1 MARPS
6 VDVVV
11 PFAGAEPELQ
21 AVAVR
26 LSALAVREGDT
37 VTLVDNRAETAA
49 AHTRPPVA
57 TPGVAASKPTEGA
70 DVAAS
75 PTVHILRAPERRSS
89 YFARNRGAAEGRA
102 EWLLFLDADI
112 RFDADL
118 LDRLFATPP
127 APGTGVLAG
136 GIDDEVVVDGPVA
149 RWLRDRRQMD
159 QRNTLGY
166 RRPYAQ
172 TAHCAVRRE
181 AFAAVGGFA
190 DDIRSGGDA
199 DLCFR
204 LADAGWAL
212 EERPEARVR
221 HAARARL
228 GPLLG
233 QLARH
238 GAGIAWLDR
247 RYPGTFPP
255 RRDPAGVAWWLVR
268 SGARGAA
275 RAARGD
281 REAALHAVL
290 EPLTVWAFELG
301 RLLPNDAPTGR
312 AGPIDR
318 WLR

>member
-1 MARPS
+1 MPRLS

-11 PFAGAEPELQ
+11 PFAGSEAQLH
-21 AVAVR
+21 AVAAR
-26 LSALAVREGDT
+26 LAALALRDGDS
-37 VTLVDNRAETAA
+37 VTLVDNRPAAAPETAPA
-49 AHTRPPVA
+49 SPPVR
-57 TPGVAASKPTEGA
+57 V
-70 DVAAS
+70 V
-75 PTVHILRAPERRSS
+75 RAPERRSS
-89 YFARNRGAAEGRA
+89 YFARNRGAAEGHA
-102 EWLLFLDADI
+102 EWLLFLDADV

-127 APGTGVLAG
+127 APSTGVLAG
-136 GIDDEVVVDGPVA
+136 AIDDEVVVDGPVA

-159 QRNTLGY
+159 QRNTLGSP
-166 RRPYAQ
+166 RPYAQ
-172 TAHCAVRRE
+172 TAHCAVRRG

-204 LADAGWAL
+204 LADAGWVL
-212 EERPEARVR
+212 EERAEARVR
-221 HAARARL
+221 HDARARL

-238 GAGIAWLDR
+238 GAGTAWLDR

-255 RRDPAGVAWWLVR
+255 RRNWPGLAWWLVR
-268 SGARGAA
+268 SAA
-275 RAARGD
+275 RAAARATRGD
-281 REAALHAVL
+281 REAALHALL

-312 AGPIDR
+312 SGTLDR